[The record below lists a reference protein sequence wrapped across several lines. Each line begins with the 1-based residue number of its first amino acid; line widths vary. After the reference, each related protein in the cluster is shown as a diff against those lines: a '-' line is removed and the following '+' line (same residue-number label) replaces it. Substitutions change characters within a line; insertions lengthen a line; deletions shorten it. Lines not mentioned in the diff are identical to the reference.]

1 MSKIDTSPTKQN
13 LFCCF
18 VQKACSKN
26 LPWGRMEF
34 KKGSPEIWSGG
45 EWGLFPVV
53 ASLRMAL
60 VLPVIRKLSGK
71 NFSIRAWNFSP
82 MLSINWRRF
91 YVSRETSAN
100 VYIGVFRILACILQ
114 VGAWYLAHVK
124 NDIIFPSST
133 FIAST
138 RHLLPEV
145 YVCEMIEVLTF
156 LPKSL
161 DICFLCIF
169 RANFLVNYFHPKTS
183 IKSTGYNYFLFFRC
197 LARQMH

>member
-1 MSKIDTSPTKQN
+1 
-13 LFCCF
+13 
-18 VQKACSKN
+18 
-26 LPWGRMEF
+26 
-34 KKGSPEIWSGG
+34 
-45 EWGLFPVV
+45 
-53 ASLRMAL
+53 
-60 VLPVIRKLSGK
+60 
-71 NFSIRAWNFSP
+71 

-124 NDIIFPSST
+124 NDIMLPSST

-169 RANFLVNYFHPKTS
+169 RANFLVNYFHPKNLNK
-183 IKSTGYNYFLFFRC
+183 INRLQLFFIFQIFGMGDAIPYYEREHKPPIYGRIGWFPIINQC
-197 LARQMH
+197 SIFNGAVFNIRFHMPRNLWKRLAWRQGGLKFPGD